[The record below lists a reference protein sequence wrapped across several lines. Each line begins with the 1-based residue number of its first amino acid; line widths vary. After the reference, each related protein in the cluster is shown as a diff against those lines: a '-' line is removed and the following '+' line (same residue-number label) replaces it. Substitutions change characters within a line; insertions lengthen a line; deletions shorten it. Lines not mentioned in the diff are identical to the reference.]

1 MGGVAI
7 LRHVFAFQACRRYQ
21 HICNFYHFIKV
32 LQVFSLY
39 QTLLFYIPDQSYTYE
54 NSFLLDSINCISL
67 FITIFRD
74 LCFMI
79 YRFIIIFLCSSYPY
93 KTFL

>member
-39 QTLLFYIPDQSYTYE
+39 QTLLFYIPDQFYA
-54 NSFLLDSINCISL
+54 
-67 FITIFRD
+67 
-74 LCFMI
+74 
-79 YRFIIIFLCSSYPY
+79 
-93 KTFL
+93 